1 MARAGAFSAA
11 FHPETLERFRSLCR
25 TNGTAYTKVLE
36 RLAEM
41 YLETDAGILAGVSV
55 PTTVGTT
62 KRSITDARPSTG
74 EQETHKR
81 LERLEENDEYNE
93 ETFSTIFKRLDAVE
107 KKIGLGKYEKSKKVV
122 SP

>member
-1 MARAGAFSAA
+1 
-11 FHPETLERFRSLCR
+11 
-25 TNGTAYTKVLE
+25 
-36 RLAEM
+36 M

-62 KRSITDARPSTG
+62 KSSITDMTSSVE

>member
-1 MARAGAFSAA
+1 
-11 FHPETLERFRSLCR
+11 
-25 TNGTAYTKVLE
+25 
-36 RLAEM
+36 M
-41 YLETDAGILAGVSV
+41 YLETDAGILSGVSV

-62 KRSITDARPSTG
+62 KRSITDASPSTG

>member
-1 MARAGAFSAA
+1 
-11 FHPETLERFRSLCR
+11 
-25 TNGTAYTKVLE
+25 
-36 RLAEM
+36 M

-62 KRSITDARPSTG
+62 KSSITDVTSSVE

-107 KKIGLGKYEKSKKVV
+107 KKIGLGKYEK
-122 SP
+122 